1 MYANMQ
7 RKLIKRGRVKSLRE
21 LTLIKLH
28 IKYFLMAS
36 SNVPEHLLWSTLK
49 HFFSLLRAIKRM
61 KYLDKLKINGH
72 KWVENKQNN
81 ENQKSHSP
89 D

>member
-21 LTLIKLH
+21 LTLIKLP

-36 SNVPEHLLWSTLK
+36 SNVPEHLL
-49 HFFSLLRAIKRM
+49 
-61 KYLDKLKINGH
+61 
-72 KWVENKQNN
+72 
-81 ENQKSHSP
+81 
-89 D
+89 